1 MDYDLLVYLC
11 VAAIWLYFPS
21 QFLLEGIGYKKS
33 LERQRIYWEFIRLIN
48 CLFPPASLVVL
59 YQYIFGEW
67 SVFAGW
73 NLITETDFAKEA
85 IQVVRGIVATLLV
98 LVVPLAS
105 FIFSISV
112 FFYSYKK
119 IKNPR
124 ENIFT
129 KDDY

>member
-1 MDYDLLVYLC
+1 MDFSFFSFLC
-11 VAAIWLYFPS
+11 VVAVWLYFPS
-21 QFLLEGIGYKKS
+21 QLLLESLGHTKF

-48 CLFPPASLVVL
+48 CLFPPASLVIL

-85 IQVVRGIVATLLV
+85 IQVARGIVGILLV
-98 LVVPLAS
+98 LVVPLAN
-105 FIFSISV
+105 FILSVSI
-112 FFYSYKK
+112 FFYSYEK

-129 KDDY
+129 RDD